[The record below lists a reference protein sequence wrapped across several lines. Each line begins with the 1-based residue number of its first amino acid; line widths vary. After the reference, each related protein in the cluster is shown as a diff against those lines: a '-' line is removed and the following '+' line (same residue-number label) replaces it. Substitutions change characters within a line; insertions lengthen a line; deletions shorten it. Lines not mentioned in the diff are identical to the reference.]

1 MIEAVQ
7 SCKAQS
13 VGFSAPFGTFH
24 VFWKPCA
31 VHLCISSYHPVT
43 PIGKC
48 PKNAGVKCDVD
59 ACASVLTEACHLKG
73 METDWKQPHSHTNKR
88 SFVSWTSVLGLKNIC
103 LAWPRCSFVILQ
115 VVFCVFLLHVHQ
127 ECEQCRLPSVETD
140 LLRLLDWVTP
150 KSYKSTVTRL
160 VRFYICTWN
169 SNCSC
174 FFLCGKLTWSQKMLW
189 LWCGSRGVHINTCQW

>member
-1 MIEAVQ
+1 MKANAVSVATVVLAQ
-7 SCKAQS
+7 AENRQWPAALQQLLGFDDRGSAKRKAQS

-73 METDWKQPHSHTNKR
+73 METD
-88 SFVSWTSVLGLKNIC
+88 
-103 LAWPRCSFVILQ
+103 
-115 VVFCVFLLHVHQ
+115 
-127 ECEQCRLPSVETD
+127 
-140 LLRLLDWVTP
+140 
-150 KSYKSTVTRL
+150 
-160 VRFYICTWN
+160 
-169 SNCSC
+169 
-174 FFLCGKLTWSQKMLW
+174 
-189 LWCGSRGVHINTCQW
+189 